1 MPPLKKKTSAAKPQT
16 RKPKLLLPSAGNE
29 LASLKMKLK
38 VLQRVNEIAASTF
51 EALPL
56 LDRTMDLVTEI
67 APSEAG
73 SLMLLSPDKQV
84 LRFSVAKGAAARTL
98 LGMEIPVGQGI
109 AGWVAK
115 TGIPL
120 IVNNVEAE
128 PKWKREIA
136 EQASFPTQRI
146 LCVPLKSRAEVIGVI
161 ELVNKVRDEDYNDDD
176 LEIIEL
182 LGAHLSTL
190 IENSKLYAEA
200 REKVERISAMADTA
214 AAISSSLD
222 VRRVLETVMTV
233 ARDVINAEASSIFMY
248 DQEKND
254 FFFEVATGQAGE
266 AVKQI
271 RVPWG
276 KGMVGWAAENMKT
289 LLVPDVTQDPR
300 FYSKVDE
307 KSKFVTRNAISVPL
321 RAKDR
326 LIGVAQ
332 VLNKKGGTFT
342 PEDVEL
348 FETLSRQAA
357 VAIENAQLYT
367 DLQDL
372 FKSTIRTV
380 VSLIDAKDDY
390 TAGHSSR
397 VTQYALMMADQVG
410 YSSGDRDRLELG
422 ALLHD
427 VGKIGMP
434 DAILKKPSGLTD
446 EEFAIVKY
454 HPVKGAES
462 LAPIKQMKDIIPL
475 VRHHHERLDG
485 KGYPDGLSGDRI
497 STDAQ
502 IVCIADAY
510 DAMNSDRPYRKGL
523 GMAESVA
530 RLRKDAGTQFNPKLV
545 EAFVRALEAEADQTS
560 KEVK

>member
-1 MPPLKKKTSAAKPQT
+1 MSPAKKPASAKKAPGK
-16 RKPKLLLPSAGNE
+16 KPKLLLPSAGNE

-73 SLMLLSPDKQV
+73 SLMLLSPDKQA
-84 LRFSVAKGAAARTL
+84 LRFSVAKGVAAGAL
-98 LGMEIPVGQGI
+98 LGQEIPVGQGI

-128 PKWKREIA
+128 PKWKREFA
-136 EQASFPTQRI
+136 DKASFATRRI

-161 ELVNKVRDEDYNDDD
+161 ELINKVRDEDYNDDD

-200 REKVERISAMADTA
+200 KEKVERISAMADTA

-233 ARDVINAEASSIFMY
+233 AKDVIDAEASSIFMY
-248 DQEKND
+248 DQDRND

-321 RAKDR
+321 RAKER

-342 PEDVEL
+342 HEDVEL

-372 FKSTIRTV
+372 FKNTIRTV

-397 VTQYALMMADQVG
+397 VTQYALMMADQTG
-410 YSSGDRDRLELG
+410 YTPGDRDRLELG

-462 LAPIKQMKDIIPL
+462 LAPIKQMNDIIPL

-485 KGYPDGLSGDRI
+485 RGYPDGLSGSQI

-523 GMAESVA
+523 GMEESVR
-530 RLRKDAGTQFNPKLV
+530 RLRKDAGTQFNPALV
-545 EAFVRALEAEADQTS
+545 EAFVRSLEAEADNG
-560 KEVK
+560 KEVR

>member
-1 MPPLKKKTSAAKPQT
+1 MSPAKKPASAKKAPGK
-16 RKPKLLLPSAGNE
+16 KPKLLLPSAGNE

-73 SLMLLSPDKQV
+73 SLMLLSPDKQA
-84 LRFSVAKGAAARTL
+84 LRFSVAKGVAAGAL
-98 LGMEIPVGQGI
+98 LGQEIPVGQGI

-128 PKWKREIA
+128 PKWKREFA
-136 EQASFPTQRI
+136 DKASFATRRI

-161 ELVNKVRDEDYNDDD
+161 ELINKVRDEDYNDDD

-200 REKVERISAMADTA
+200 KEKVERISAMADTA

-233 ARDVINAEASSIFMY
+233 AKDVIDAEASSIFMY
-248 DQEKND
+248 DQDRND

-321 RAKDR
+321 RAKER

-342 PEDVEL
+342 HEDVEL

-372 FKSTIRTV
+372 FKNTIRTV

-397 VTQYALMMADQVG
+397 VTQYALMMADQTG
-410 YSSGDRDRLELG
+410 YTPGDRDRLELG

-427 VGKIGMP
+427 VGKIGIELDTLTSP
-434 DAILKKPSGLTD
+434 AQLSGEEVRAIRR
-446 EEFAIVKY
+446 
-454 HPVKGAES
+454 HPVIGSELVGDVEFLS
-462 LAPIKQMKDIIPL
+462 DVVPI
-475 VRHHHERLDG
+475 VRHHHERFDG
-485 KGYPDGLSGDRI
+485 AGYPDGLIGESIPLLARVL
-497 STDAQ
+497 A
-502 IVCIADAY
+502 VADSY
-510 DAMNSDRPYRKGL
+510 DAMTSDRAYRP
-523 GMAESVA
+523 GMSQEQA
-530 RLRKDAGTQFNPKLV
+530 LV
-545 EAFVRALEAEADQTS
+545 EIARVAGRQLDRDIARQFSALIAGGPVEGIG
-560 KEVK
+560 